1 MVTLISNIRPGPA
14 QILEQPTELGR
25 VPAWSI
31 SALDVFETCA
41 YRTYIAKVK
50 KIPEPQGDAASRGEK
65 VHKCAEEFVNGIKPD
80 LIPELKKYEAD
91 FDELRAL
98 FLKGQVEQE
107 GEWGFT
113 TDWAKTGWM
122 SPDVWARVKLDA
134 YVKVDDHSARVID
147 FKTGKKFG
155 NELKHSQQGL
165 LYAIAAFMRDPELQF
180 VEVEFWYT
188 DQKRSDMTKKP
199 YTREQALMFLPGF
212 HKRGIKMTTEKD
224 FEPNPSKMNC
234 LWCSFKEGEHPEC
247 RWGVKK

>member
-14 QILEQPTELGR
+14 QTLAQPAALGK

-50 KIPEPQGDAASRGEK
+50 KIPEPQGAAASRGEQ
-65 VHKCAEEFVNGIKPD
+65 VHKCAEEYVNGLRHD
-80 LIPELKKYEAD
+80 LIPELKKYESEFEA
-91 FDELRAL
+91 
-98 FLKGQVEQE
+98 LKGEYLLGKVEQE

-113 TDWAKTGWM
+113 IDWAKTGWM

-134 YVKVDDHSARVID
+134 YVQVSATEARVID

-155 NELKHSQQGL
+155 NELKHNQQGL
-165 LYAIAAFMRDPELQF
+165 LYAIAAFMRDLELQF
-180 VEVEFWYT
+180 ATVEFWYT
-188 DQKRSDMTKKP
+188 DQKLTDMTKKT
-199 YTREQALMFLPGF
+199 YTRDQALMFLPGF
-212 HKRGIKMTTEKD
+212 HNRGVKMTTETE
-224 FEPNPSKMNC
+224 FEPNPSKINC